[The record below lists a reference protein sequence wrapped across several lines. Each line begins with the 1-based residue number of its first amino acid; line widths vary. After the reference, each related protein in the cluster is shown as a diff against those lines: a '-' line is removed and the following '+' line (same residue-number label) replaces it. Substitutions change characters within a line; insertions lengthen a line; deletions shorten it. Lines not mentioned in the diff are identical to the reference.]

1 MFDNEKLQEF
11 IKKAPKFDDDMIER
25 LQDPEFQKGWLELTL
40 NEFLEDGDLDT
51 FIRCLTYVVKAR
63 VKSGGRGE
71 ISRLAKELKID
82 RGNLSEIV
90 NGNKQPHLET
100 AFKLL
105 NGLGYKYDIKL
116 KSA

>member
-1 MFDNEKLQEF
+1 MKLTAKQREF
-11 IKKAPKFDDDMIER
+11 INNTPSFDDDMIEQ

-40 NEFLEDGDLDT
+40 EEFLEDGDLNT

-63 VKSGGRGE
+63 VQNSDHGE
-71 ISRLAKELKID
+71 ISRLAKELKLD
-82 RGNLSEIV
+82 RSNLSEIV
-90 NGNKQPHLET
+90 NGKKQPRLET

-116 KSA
+116 HTA